1 MTTTTSLDEEFE
13 ALTAALRPELL
24 AHCYRLLGS
33 SADAEDQVQE
43 TYLRAWKAFH
53 QFEGRSSVRTWM
65 YQIATNTCLSS
76 MKKKRPLPAGVGQPS
91 QGRDD
96 ISSHPE
102 VPWLEPLA
110 DSVVW
115 GAPVND
121 PAEQAVAH
129 EGVGLAFVAALQN
142 LPARQRAALVL
153 RDVLQFSA
161 AETADIL
168 GCSVAAA
175 NSALQRARA
184 SIDTGMRPE
193 ACAVDELSEDQRRLF
208 ADYVRAF
215 ERYDVDEV
223 VRLLAE
229 DAVWEMPPFPQWY
242 VGAATIG
249 ELIHHQCPITG
260 PASVRGVSTRF
271 NRQPAL
277 ALYLRE
283 ADGVLRA
290 FQVQVVGIVGDKVAH
305 VASFFD
311 TDTFVRAG
319 LPLEWTGA

>member
-1 MTTTTSLDEEFE
+1 MTLTRSIDEEFE
-13 ALTAALRPELL
+13 AATASLRPELL

-33 SADAEDQVQE
+33 SSDAEDQVQE

-53 QFEGRSSVRTWM
+53 SFEGRSSVRTWM

-76 MKKKRPLPAGVGQPS
+76 MKKKRPMPAGVGQPS
-91 QGRDD
+91 QGRDE
-96 ISSHPE
+96 IESHPE

-161 AETADIL
+161 AETAEIL
-168 GCSVAAA
+168 GCSVPAA

-184 SIDTGMRPE
+184 TVDTGVRPE
-193 ACAVDELSEDQRRLF
+193 ACSVDQLSEEQRRLF

-215 ERYDVDEV
+215 ERYDVDAV
-223 VRLLAE
+223 VRLLAD

-242 VGAATIG
+242 TGAQNIG
-249 ELIHHQCPITG
+249 ELIHHQCPISG
-260 PASVRGVSTRF
+260 PETVRVVSTRF
-271 NRQPAL
+271 NRQPAV
-277 ALYLRE
+277 ALYLR
-283 ADGVLRA
+283 ADDGMLRA
-290 FQVQVVGIVGDKVAH
+290 FQVQVVGIVDDKVAH
-305 VASFFD
+305 VATFFD

-319 LPLEWTGA
+319 LPLEWSGA